1 MNKLSHLK
9 NKIMKKVI
17 TLSLSLCIIISA
29 SKAQVDTA
37 LINHKADPNM
47 LLQKS
52 KNKKKVAWIMAGG
65 GATFILAGSIIP
77 RGEIKRYNV
86 IFPEYKNDGIKA
98 SFLLTGALSML
109 GSIPF
114 FISSHHN
121 KKKAASLSFRNER
134 VQQINKSSLA
144 YGTIPGVSLKFKL

>member
-1 MNKLSHLK
+1 
-9 NKIMKKVI
+9 MKKLFLMCLI
-17 TLSLSLCIIISA
+17 CFCA
-29 SKAQVDTA
+29 SMLQTNAQMRDTTV
-37 LINHKADPNM
+37 NMSTHKIDANA

-52 KNKKKVAWIMAGG
+52 KNKKKVAWTMAGG

-144 YGTIPGVSLKFKL
+144 YGTIPGISLKFKL

>member
-1 MNKLSHLK
+1 
-9 NKIMKKVI
+9 MKKLFLMCLI
-17 TLSLSLCIIISA
+17 CFCA
-29 SKAQVDTA
+29 SMLQTNAQMRDTTV
-37 LINHKADPNM
+37 NMSTHKIDANA

>member
-1 MNKLSHLK
+1 
-9 NKIMKKVI
+9 MKKLFLMCLICFCASMLQTNAQIRDTSVN
-17 TLSLSLCIIISA
+17 ISTHR
-29 SKAQVDTA
+29 VD
-37 LINHKADPNM
+37 ADL

>member
-1 MNKLSHLK
+1 
-9 NKIMKKVI
+9 MKK
-17 TLSLSLCIIISA
+17 LFIISLICFCA
-29 SKAQVDTA
+29 STLQTNAQIRDTSVNTSTHRVD
-37 LINHKADPNM
+37 ADL

-144 YGTIPGVSLKFKL
+144 YGTIPGISLKFKL